1 MSTLELAKEYITS
14 QRYQILDEDSS
25 DLHIAFRYQM
35 NTVHFWG
42 DLEDEHFFFISL
54 PNFTDVTEKNMAQ
67 VKENCNQINQEIK
80 LVKLYVLND
89 LIVAAAEAFY
99 LDENDFKFQMRNA
112 LKHLVAAK
120 VIFQKRDA

>member
-1 MSTLELAKEYITS
+1 
-14 QRYQILDEDSS
+14 
-25 DLHIAFRYQM
+25 
-35 NTVHFWG
+35 
-42 DLEDEHFFFISL
+42 
-54 PNFTDVTEKNMAQ
+54 MAQ

-80 LVKLYVLND
+80 LVKFYVLND